1 MMIER
6 ATYPWEYQ

>member
-1 MMIER
+1 MMTER